1 MRRYIGDRDFY
12 RRVAVILMPILIQ
25 NVITQ
30 FVSLLDNIMVGQ
42 VGTEPMSGVAIVNQ
56 LVFVYNLCALGGLSG
71 AGILTAQYYGKGDNV
86 GIRYSMRVKLL
97 IGLGIF
103 VVFGSAMVLF
113 GDGFIRLFLHESESG
128 LDLEATRRYA
138 HEYLNVMLL
147 QLLPFVLTMM
157 YSSTLRETGET
168 VLPMKAGLIAVFV
181 NLVFNYILIFGKFGA
196 PQLGVVGAALATVLA
211 RFVEMAIVVIWT
223 HRHTDRKPF
232 VINVYSSLKVPR
244 EVFRRVLILGLPL
257 LVNELLWSGGMT
269 VLNQCYSVRGLEV
282 VSAMNIYLTI
292 SNLFFSAFISTG
304 NATSIMVGQLLGAG
318 ELERAV
324 DEDRKLIAFAVA
336 LSCVLGGIMALCAPF
351 FPRIYNTIPQVKHI
365 ATTVLIIGAAMM
377 PLHAFANSCYFT
389 LRSGGKTIIT
399 FIFDSGSVWLLSIPA
414 AFILAYRTNVPI
426 VPFFTVIEALNL
438 AKCIIG
444 YVMVRQRRW
453 VVNLVADKNQPVVET

>member
-12 RRVAVILMPILIQ
+12 RRVAVVLMPILIQ

-56 LVFVYNLCALGGLSG
+56 LIFVYNLCALGGLSG

-86 GIRYSMRVKLL
+86 GIRYSVRVKLL
-97 IGLGIF
+97 IGAGILAA
-103 VVFGSAMVLF
+103 FGSA
-113 GDGFIRLFLHESESG
+113 H
-128 LDLEATRRYA
+128 LEMTRRYA
-138 HEYLNVMLL
+138 NDYLHVMLL
-147 QLLPFVLTMM
+147 QLLPFVVTMM

-196 PQLGVVGAALATVLA
+196 PRLGVVGAAAATVLA

-223 HRHTDRKPF
+223 HRHTERNPF
-232 VINVYSSLKVPR
+232 IIDVYRSLKVPGH
-244 EVFRRVLILGLPL
+244 VFRQVLVLGLPL
-257 LVNELLWSGGMT
+257 MINELLWSGGMT

-304 NATSIMVGQLLGAG
+304 NATAIMVGQLLGAG

-324 DEDRKLIAFAVA
+324 DEDRKLIAFAFA
-336 LSCVLGGIMALCAPF
+336 ISFVLGGVMALCAPF
-351 FPRIYNTIPQVKHI
+351 FPRIYNTIPRVRQI
-365 ATTVLIIGAAMM
+365 ATEVLIIGAAMM

-389 LRSGGKTIIT
+389 LRSGGKTFIT
-399 FIFDSGSVWLLSIPA
+399 FLFDSGSVWLLSIPV
-414 AFILAYRTNVPI
+414 AFILAYRTGVAI

-438 AKCIIG
+438 VKCVIG
-444 YVMVRQRRW
+444 AVMVHRRRW
-453 VVNLVADKNQPVVET
+453 VVNLVADNNPAVVES

>member
-12 RRVAVILMPILIQ
+12 RRVAVVLMPILIQ

-56 LVFVYNLCALGGLSG
+56 LIFVYNLCALGGLSG

-97 IGLGIF
+97 LGIGILA
-103 VVFGSAMVLF
+103 VFGTAMVFF
-113 GDGFIRLFLHESESG
+113 GDSFIQLFLHEGESG
-128 LDLEATRRYA
+128 LDLEATRSYA
-138 HEYLNVMLL
+138 NEYLHVMLL

-196 PQLGVVGAALATVLA
+196 PQLGVVGAAVATVLA
-211 RFVEMAIVVIWT
+211 RFVEMTIVVVWA
-223 HRHTDRKPF
+223 HRHTDRYPF
-232 VINVYSSLKVPR
+232 IVDVYRSLKVPAQ
-244 EVFRRVLILGLPL
+244 VFRQVLVLGFPL
-257 LVNELLWSGGMT
+257 LLNELLWSGGMT

-324 DEDRKLIAFAVA
+324 DEDRKLIAFALA
-336 LSCVLGGIMALCAPF
+336 LSIVLGGIMALCAPF
-351 FPRIYNTIPQVKHI
+351 FPKIYNTIPHVKQI
-365 ATTVLIIGAAMM
+365 ATEILIIGAALM

-414 AFILAYRTNVPI
+414 AFILAYRTGVPI
-426 VPFFTVIEALNL
+426 VPFFAVIEALNL
-438 AKCIIG
+438 VKCIIG
-444 YVMVRQRRW
+444 YVMVRQHRW
-453 VVNLVADKNQPVVET
+453 VVNLVADKNQPIIEA